1 MPVKGSLSALLLH
14 VHPHSVPEESG
25 SLRFT
30 WCLGGLALW
39 FFLIETI
46 TGLLLL
52 LRYVPTLST
61 AYLSIQDITHIAPYG
76 FFIRN
81 IHYWAGQAM
90 VAVVVLHMIR
100 VFVTHSF
107 RSPREFNWIIGMFLL
122 VFTVLV
128 DFTGYILVWDDR
140 SFWAWTIAR
149 NLSETIPVVGSV
161 FAGLFFG
168 PSEAGD
174 FNLIR
179 IYVWHVVLLPGFMA
193 GLMAWHFWRVRKDG
207 ISRPL

>member
-1 MPVKGSLSALLLH
+1 MPAKESFSALLLH
-14 VHPHSVPEESG
+14 IHPRSVPEESTG
-25 SLRFT
+25 LRFT

-52 LRYVPTLST
+52 LRYVPTLSA

-100 VFVTHSF
+100 VFVTQSF
-107 RSPREFNWIIGMFLL
+107 RSPREFNWIIGMLL
-122 VFTVLV
+122 LIFTVLV

-149 NLSETIPVVGSV
+149 NLAETIPVIGSA

-179 IYVWHVVLLPGFMA
+179 IYVWHVVLLPGLMV

>member
-1 MPVKGSLSALLLH
+1 MPAKGSFSALLLH
-14 VHPHSVPEESG
+14 VHPHSVPEESIG
-25 SLRFT
+25 LRFT

-52 LRYVPTLST
+52 LRYVPTLSA

-107 RSPREFNWIIGMFLL
+107 RSPREFNWIIGMLL
-122 VFTVLV
+122 LIFTVLV

-149 NLSETIPVVGSV
+149 NLSETIPIVGSV